1 MTMTKYVKAYLEL
14 INDFFKNRAASASDK
29 EFDEALAELE
39 TKISYFQHERLIH
52 LIVTVLFAIL
62 EVMMICLN
70 LAAPSI
76 SSVLLSVMFLVLL
89 IPYIFHYYF
98 LENSVQSMYRI
109 RDELISK
116 KNSNADKV

>member
-1 MTMTKYVKAYLEL
+1 MTKYVKAYLEL
-14 INDFFKNRAASASDK
+14 INDFLKNRAASASDK
-29 EFDEALAELE
+29 EFAEALAELE
-39 TKISYFQHERLIH
+39 TKILYFQHERLIH
-52 LIVTVLFAIL
+52 LIVTVLFAVL

-70 LAAPSI
+70 LASPSI
-76 SSVLLSVMFLVLL
+76 ASVLLSVMFLVLL

-98 LENSVQSMYRI
+98 LENSVQSMYGI